1 METAATLIKSA
12 LQEILV
18 QASEAPIEA
27 DQAQDAIRYL
37 NRMMAALQANG
48 IDLGYTN
55 VTSLASPITVP
66 DGAIDGMVSN
76 LALRLFP
83 QYSEPGTPVDQVLFR
98 EAAEGM
104 KILER
109 LGVTISPTSYPSIL
123 PVGSGNESDGAWDDR
138 FYADP
143 SQAVLDE
150 RGGFISIE
158 TNTELP

>member
-1 METAATLIKSA
+1 
-12 LQEILV
+12 
-18 QASEAPIEA
+18 
-27 DQAQDAIRYL
+27 
-37 NRMMAALQANG
+37 
-48 IDLGYTN
+48 
-55 VTSLASPITVP
+55 
-66 DGAIDGMVSN
+66 MVSN